1 MTEDQRHL
9 KGLVLV
15 SALLRARGTDVEK
28 LEREI
33 ERLRSLKRAAE
44 LPAAA

>member
-1 MTEDQRHL
+1 MTEEQRHL

-15 SALLRARGTDVEK
+15 SALLRARGTDVQK

-33 ERLRSLKRAAE
+33 DRLRDLKRPAD

>member
-33 ERLRSLKRAAE
+33 ERLRAVKRTAE